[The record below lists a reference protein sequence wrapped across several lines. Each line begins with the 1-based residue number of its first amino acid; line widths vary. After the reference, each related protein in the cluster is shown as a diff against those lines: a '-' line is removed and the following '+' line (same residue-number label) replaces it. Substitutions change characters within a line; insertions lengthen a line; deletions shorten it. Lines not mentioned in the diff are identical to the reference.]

1 MAVSGAPALTSGAK
15 AGQSDQK
22 CIHPLSRFRPA
33 LRGAVW
39 PQSAGHSLA
48 GRQGAAVNRGE
59 PISTLIQRVQPV
71 DGIYVLTGVQ
81 RRTDRKNNP
90 FWDFFL
96 KDSSGSVNGKI
107 WATRGRLTP
116 ETLESDIYAHVVGR
130 SGSYNNTPQVTVDSV
145 TPLTP
150 EEIAGLDEADFVAPS
165 PYDGRAAYE
174 ELMALAEREF
184 TYEPWKNIVRSFFA
198 DGDNAALFMRASA
211 ATSMHHAGSGG
222 LAVHTLGVFRVC
234 QAEADVYPDMD
245 RQILLAGALFHDIG
259 KMREMKSTVFE
270 TTYTPEGNLMGHLVL
285 GCFMLEPY
293 CRAAGLPDALR
304 EHFFH
309 LILSHHGRIDFGA
322 VKLPQS
328 REALALSTADY
339 LDSHMNMM
347 DLHLKDVPTG
357 QCSYVKGLDAGL
369 YHPERT
375 PGGSSDRVPS
385 GAGGAPGVRGSEENA
400 GFEQAPAS
408 ASVKNSGDAGVLS
421 AAENVPSSEAG
432 PQDIPDDWVECPPEE
447 IPFDEAMPEDFVMA
461 PEPTPDCHTEEVEKN
476 GGSAP
481 EKPEREETAGE
492 GRRKLR
498 KHTRVQ
504 QGSLLNLGEK

>member
-1 MAVSGAPALTSGAK
+1 M
-15 AGQSDQK
+15 
-22 CIHPLSRFRPA
+22 
-33 LRGAVW
+33 
-39 PQSAGHSLA
+39 
-48 GRQGAAVNRGE
+48 NRGE